1 MEVARV
7 YLLEEETEEV
17 TEEVFLT
24 LLGLTHSA
32 WWERSLKEGIGLAQ
46 NSQGNIT
53 VSASEVV
60 LEPVCCTALERPSE
74 EFTIE
79 ELVDLQQA
87 KSEGQLSILESIIL
101 TL

>member
-7 YLLEEETEEV
+7 YLLEEE

-32 WWERSLKEGIGLAQ
+32 WWDRSLKEGIGLAQ
-46 NSQGNIT
+46 NSQGSIT
-53 VSASEVV
+53 VSASE
-60 LEPVCCTALERPSE
+60 LEPVCTALERPSE

-87 KSEGQLSILESIIL
+87 KPDGQLSILECIFL

>member
-1 MEVARV
+1 MEVALV
-7 YLLEEETEEV
+7 YLLEEVTEEV

-24 LLGLTHSA
+24 LFGLTHSA
-32 WWERSLKEGIGLAQ
+32 WWDRSLKEGIGLAQ
-46 NSQGNIT
+46 NSQGSIT
-53 VSASEVV
+53 VSASELE
-60 LEPVCCTALERPSE
+60 LEPVCTALERPSE

-87 KSEGQLSILESIIL
+87 KPEGQLSILESIFL